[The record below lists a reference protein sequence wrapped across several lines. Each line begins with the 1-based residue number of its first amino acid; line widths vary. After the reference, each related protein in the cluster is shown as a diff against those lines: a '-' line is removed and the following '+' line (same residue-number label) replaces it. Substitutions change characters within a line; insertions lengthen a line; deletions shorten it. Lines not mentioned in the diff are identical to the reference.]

1 MKEQLDSETLAAFT
15 RRDPRAFKV
24 VFDLFYTELRYFT
37 EKVIGDS
44 EEAQDITIKTF
55 TKLYK
60 RCELFNSPEN
70 IKAFLFITARNNCLD
85 FLRHKKRLQSRQK
98 DLRLEMIARLS
109 EDQSYENRLIEA
121 GVTAKVY
128 EAVEQ
133 LPAEC
138 KKVFKLLFYQGLEQ
152 AKVASQLN
160 ISIST
165 VRSQKSRALQ
175 LLRISLTDK
184 ELSLLFVFSLSYLS
198 RH

>member
-1 MKEQLDSETLAAFT
+1 MKEQLDSETLAAFA
-15 RRDPRAFKV
+15 RRDARAFKV

-37 EKVIGDS
+37 EKVIGDA
-44 EEAQDITIKTF
+44 EEAQDITIETF

-60 RCELFNSPEN
+60 RCELFSTPQN

-85 FLRHKKRLQSRQK
+85 YLRHKKRQQSRQAA
-98 DLRLEMIARLS
+98 LRQEMIARLTD
-109 EDQSYENRLIEA
+109 EQGYENSLIEA
-121 GVTAKVY
+121 GVAAKVY

-138 KKVFKLLFYQGLEQ
+138 KKVFKLLFYQGMEQ
-152 AKVASQLN
+152 ADVASQLG

-175 LLRISLTDK
+175 LLRISLSDK
-184 ELSLLFVFSLSYLS
+184 ELSLLFALSLSYLS
-198 RH
+198 HQ